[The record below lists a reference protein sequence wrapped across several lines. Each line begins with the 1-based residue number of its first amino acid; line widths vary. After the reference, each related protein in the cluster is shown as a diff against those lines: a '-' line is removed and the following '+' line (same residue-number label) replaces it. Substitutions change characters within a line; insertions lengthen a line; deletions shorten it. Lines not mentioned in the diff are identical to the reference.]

1 MVEVI
6 KIVESAKTSELRKKY
21 TAALKR
27 ALRQNIQHLIFHK
40 YDREARNLTDNETN
54 EMLVRE
60 GKVVLHYVA
69 DRKLLH
75 KNSPD
80 TDFLMRDYHA
90 VQNKHY
96 SRDLSTK
103 VRKATVTKAEEGWWP
118 GCVPPQGY
126 AQQKGKNKRGYERRR
141 GTIIVRDPNQK
152 TVQRVIREF
161 EMRAEEP
168 TPTYVEI
175 RDRII
180 KENLIPKDE
189 IKTYFAGNIQR
200 RLENI
205 FYDGRFMWRGV
216 EYKGLHE
223 RIISTDLFW
232 KVQETFGL
240 KNPYRKNINALFG
253 QEWLKCAQCGCS
265 IVYDPKEKTLITTGE
280 KKLYKY
286 YRCSNGKK
294 IHIKAVSVSE
304 DSLIEQFGGAVSQ
317 ISIKEDFR
325 DELMSAVNEAFNKMA
340 RASKDDIERYKAA
353 LESLRGREDRAY
365 DLFDGGDIDKETYN
379 RQRKRLQ
386 EEQVEYTD
394 LMERAQ
400 STINDAGR
408 ESVQSI
414 IELATNAESLWNHM
428 TSEERRSLLN
438 KLLSNRVLDGV
449 SVRYEIVKPLR
460 ILGEMKEKSKWR
472 RRRDS
477 NPRYTFGVRA
487 FSKRLVSATHPPLRR
502 LYLFA
507 EGSKL
512 PYRGSQIKDLGL
524 RILQS

>member
-1 MVEVI
+1 MKLEWIGRNKKAIAPVRVSSNGQEGNTSWTTQKRDIEDYCREHGLELVDTV
-6 KIVESAKTSELRKKY
+6 KIVESASKSELRKKY
-21 TAALKR
+21 SATLKR
-27 ALRQNIQHLIFHK
+27 CLRQNIQHLVFHK
-40 YDREARNLTDNETN
+40 YDREARNLTDNESN
-54 EMLVRE
+54 EALVRE

-69 DRKLLH
+69 DGKTLH

-103 VRKATVTKAEEGWWP
+103 VRKATETKAEEGWWP
-118 GCVPPQGY
+118 GCVPPHGY
-126 AQQKGKNKRGYERRR
+126 AQQKSKNKRGYERRR
-141 GTIIVRDPNQK
+141 GTIIVRDPNPK

-161 EMRAEEP
+161 ELRAEEP
-168 TPTYVEI
+168 TPTYVDI

-180 KENLIPKDE
+180 KENLVPKDE
-189 IKTYFAGNIQR
+189 IKNYFAGNIQR
-200 RLENI
+200 RLQNI

-223 RIISTDLFW
+223 RIIPTELFW

-240 KNPYRKNINALFG
+240 KNPYRKNLNALFG

-265 IVYDPKEKTLITTGE
+265 IIYDPKEKTIITTGQ

-294 IHIKAVSVSE
+294 VHTKGISVSE
-304 DSLIEQFGGAVSQ
+304 ESLLEQFGGAVRE
-317 ISIKEDFR
+317 ISIQEDFR
-325 DELMSAVNEAFNKMA
+325 DELMSAVNEAFTKMA

-386 EEQVEYTD
+386 EEQVEYTE

-408 ESVQSI
+408 ETVQSI

-428 TSEERRSLLN
+428 TNEERRSLLN
-438 KLLSNRVLDGV
+438 KLLSNRILDGV
-449 SVRYEIVKPLR
+449 SVRYEIVKPLQV
-460 ILGEMKEKSKWR
+460 LGEMKGNSKWR
-472 RRRDS
+472 R
-477 NPRYTFGVRA
+477 G
-487 FSKRLVSATHPPLRR
+487 
-502 LYLFA
+502 
-507 EGSKL
+507 
-512 PYRGSQIKDLGL
+512 
-524 RILQS
+524 